1 MEPIKVDFTGGN
13 GGKGKG
19 SGKDAYLSPSK
30 AGLKTAIS
38 IVGTIIGA
46 AIAYYFM
53 LPALNFKSTEL
64 YFFVGIVAVIYL
76 ALQVLLSGV
85 ILKPEYTK
93 YVKKQSIVPG
103 IIIGVLAVVVGVG
116 MLFSSV
122 VFRAS
127 SYSKIISVSED
138 KTFSS
143 DIKQADFKSV
153 PVLDTAASAALATR
167 TLGDLASIN
176 KESQF
181 EVASQ
186 FTQINY
192 KNSPVRVGTLAYG
205 DIFKWFKNTKEGMP
219 GYIIVDMVTQKT
231 EFVMLKEG
239 NYIRY
244 STEEHFSKYL
254 MRHVRFAYP
263 TYIFDEPHFEIDE
276 EGRPFW
282 LCPVLDKTIGLFGG
296 TDVKG
301 AIITDALTGESQ
313 YYSMGQ
319 IRTDD
324 SLNWIDVVY
333 NENLVVQ
340 QYNYHGKLS
349 HGFWNSIIF
358 QNDVNV
364 TSDGSGVIAMDD
376 DVWVYTGVTS
386 AEADTSNFG
395 FILCNQR
402 TKELRYYKNGGAQ
415 ESSAQ
420 ASAVDMVQQYRYQ
433 ATFPILLD
441 IEDQPTYFMSLYGD
455 GYTVKGYA
463 LVNLDDK
470 TIVGTGLL
478 DNEKSHS
485 NALNAAVENYI
496 SALKDKNKVDQ
507 DANADDYKVDDSSSN
522 TVVDGDN
529 ASADST
535 TEQPQ
540 EEQKLTVIGE
550 VKDIKTS
557 VNDGNTVYY
566 LQVKGKYYYIT
577 VTDCM
582 DVLLINKGDKVKVTY
597 TKDSDKFVLATDVE
611 VVK

>member
-93 YVKKQSIVPG
+93 YVKKQSVVPG

-301 AIITDALTGESQ
+301 VVIVNAITGECNE
-313 YYSMGQ
+313 YSLETIKNDKEFQ
-319 IRTDD
+319 
-324 SLNWIDVVY
+324 WIDGIY
-333 NENLVVQ
+333 SNNLLVE
-340 QYNYHGKLS
+340 QYNYYGKYS
-349 HGFWNSIIF
+349 GGFINSIIG
-358 QNDVNV
+358 QEGVRV
-364 TSDGSGVIAMDD
+364 ATEGSNFLALND
-376 DVWVYTGVTS
+376 DVYMYTGVTS
-386 AEADTSNFG
+386 VSNDQAIIG
-395 FILCNQR
+395 FVLVNMR
-402 TKELRYYKNGGAQ
+402 TKEANFYEVSGAK
-415 ESSAQ
+415 EYSAMSSAEGQ
-420 ASAVDMVQQYRYQ
+420 VQNYKWT
-433 ATFPILLD
+433 ATFPILLN
-441 IEDQPTYFMSLYGD
+441 ISGQPTYFMSLKDDANLVKHYAMVNVQNYQVVATGKTIAECTENYVKLLAQSNINIKVDID
-455 GYTVKGYA
+455 GIKNDTDNSQTGKDQNEAETVTVKGVVSEIRTAVMGGESYYFIK
-463 LVNLDDK
+463 L
-470 TIVGTGLL
+470 
-478 DNEKSHS
+478 EKGKS
-485 NALNAAVENYI
+485 Y
-496 SALKDKNKVDQ
+496 
-507 DANADDYKVDDSSSN
+507 YKVSASSN
-522 TVVDGDN
+522 
-529 ASADST
+529 
-535 TEQPQ
+535 
-540 EEQKLTVIGE
+540 
-550 VKDIKTS
+550 
-557 VNDGNTVYY
+557 
-566 LQVKGKYYYIT
+566 
-577 VTDCM
+577 
-582 DVLLINKGDKVKVTY
+582 
-597 TKDSDKFVLATDVE
+597 E
-611 VVK
+611 VVVILNVGDSVSFTHTKGESGSVIEAKLG

>member
-64 YFFVGIVAVIYL
+64 YFFVGIVAVVYL

-93 YVKKQSIVPG
+93 YVKKQSVVPG

-301 AIITDALTGESQ
+301 VVIVNAITGECNE
-313 YYSMGQ
+313 YSLETIKNDKEFQ
-319 IRTDD
+319 
-324 SLNWIDVVY
+324 WIDGIY
-333 NENLVVQ
+333 SNNLLVE
-340 QYNYHGKLS
+340 QYNYYGKYS
-349 HGFWNSIIF
+349 GGFINSIIG
-358 QNDVNV
+358 QEGVRV
-364 TSDGSGVIAMDD
+364 ATEGSNFLALND
-376 DVWVYTGVTS
+376 DVYMYTGVTS
-386 AEADTSNFG
+386 VSNDQAIIG
-395 FILCNQR
+395 FVLVNMR
-402 TKELRYYKNGGAQ
+402 TKEANFYEISGAK
-415 ESSAQ
+415 EYSAMSSAEGQ
-420 ASAVDMVQQYRYQ
+420 VQNYKWT
-433 ATFPILLD
+433 ATFPILLN
-441 IEDQPTYFMSLYGD
+441 ISGQPTYFMSLKDDANLVKHYAMVNVQNYQVVATGKTIAECTENYVKLLAQSNINIKVDID
-455 GYTVKGYA
+455 GIKNDTDNSQTGKDQNEAETVTVKGVVSEIRTAVMGGESYYFIK
-463 LVNLDDK
+463 L
-470 TIVGTGLL
+470 
-478 DNEKSHS
+478 EKGKS
-485 NALNAAVENYI
+485 Y
-496 SALKDKNKVDQ
+496 
-507 DANADDYKVDDSSSN
+507 YKVSASSN
-522 TVVDGDN
+522 EAVVILNVGDSVSFTHTKGESGSVIE
-529 ASADST
+529 A
-535 TEQPQ
+535 
-540 EEQKLTVIGE
+540 KLG
-550 VKDIKTS
+550 
-557 VNDGNTVYY
+557 
-566 LQVKGKYYYIT
+566 
-577 VTDCM
+577 
-582 DVLLINKGDKVKVTY
+582 
-597 TKDSDKFVLATDVE
+597 
-611 VVK
+611 

>member
-93 YVKKQSIVPG
+93 YVKKQSVVPG

-219 GYIIVDMVTQKT
+219 GYIIVNMVTQKT

-301 AIITDALTGESQ
+301 VVIVNAITGECNE
-313 YYSMGQ
+313 YSLETIKNDKEFQ
-319 IRTDD
+319 
-324 SLNWIDVVY
+324 WIDGIY
-333 NENLVVQ
+333 SNDLLVE
-340 QYNYHGKLS
+340 QYNYYGKYS
-349 HGFWNSIIF
+349 GGFINSIIG
-358 QNDVNV
+358 QEGVRV
-364 TSDGSGVIAMDD
+364 ATEGSNFLALND
-376 DVWVYTGVTS
+376 DVYMYTGVTS
-386 AEADTSNFG
+386 VSNDQAIIG
-395 FILCNQR
+395 FVLVNMR
-402 TKELRYYKNGGAQ
+402 TKESNFYEVSGAK
-415 ESSAQ
+415 EYSAMSSAEGQ
-420 ASAVDMVQQYRYQ
+420 VQNYKWT
-433 ATFPILLD
+433 ATFPILLN
-441 IEDQPTYFMSLYGD
+441 ISGQPTYFMSLKDDANLVKHYAMVNVQNYQVVATGKTIAECTENYVKLLAQSNINIKVD
-455 GYTVKGYA
+455 IDDIKNDTDNSQTGKDQTEAETVTVKGVVSEIRTAVMGGESYYFIK
-463 LVNLDDK
+463 L
-470 TIVGTGLL
+470 
-478 DNEKSHS
+478 EKGKS
-485 NALNAAVENYI
+485 Y
-496 SALKDKNKVDQ
+496 
-507 DANADDYKVDDSSSN
+507 YKVSASSN
-522 TVVDGDN
+522 EAVVILNVGD
-529 ASADST
+529 
-535 TEQPQ
+535 
-540 EEQKLTVIGE
+540 
-550 VKDIKTS
+550 S
-557 VNDGNTVYY
+557 VSF
-566 LQVKGKYYYIT
+566 
-577 VTDCM
+577 
-582 DVLLINKGDKVKVTY
+582 TY
-597 TKDSDKFVLATDVE
+597 TKGESGSVIEAKLG
-611 VVK
+611 

>member
-93 YVKKQSIVPG
+93 YVKKQSVVPG

-219 GYIIVDMVTQKT
+219 GYIIVNMVTQKT

-301 AIITDALTGESQ
+301 VVIVNAITGECNE
-313 YYSMGQ
+313 YSLETIKNDKEFQ
-319 IRTDD
+319 
-324 SLNWIDVVY
+324 WIDGIY
-333 NENLVVQ
+333 SNDLLVE
-340 QYNYHGKLS
+340 QYNYYGKYS
-349 HGFWNSIIF
+349 GGFINSIIG
-358 QNDVNV
+358 QEGVRV
-364 TSDGSGVIAMDD
+364 ATEGSNFLALND
-376 DVWVYTGVTS
+376 DVYMYTGVTS
-386 AEADTSNFG
+386 VSNDQAIIG
-395 FILCNQR
+395 FVLVNMR
-402 TKELRYYKNGGAQ
+402 TKEANFYEVSGAK
-415 ESSAQ
+415 EYSAMSSAEGQ
-420 ASAVDMVQQYRYQ
+420 VQNYKWT
-433 ATFPILLD
+433 ATFPILLN
-441 IEDQPTYFMSLYGD
+441 ISGQPTYFMSLKDDANLVKHYAMVNVQNYQVVATGKTIAECTENYVKLLAQSNINIKVD
-455 GYTVKGYA
+455 IDDIKNDTDNSQTGKDQTEAETVTVKGVVSEIRTAVMGGESYYFIK
-463 LVNLDDK
+463 L
-470 TIVGTGLL
+470 
-478 DNEKSHS
+478 EKGKS
-485 NALNAAVENYI
+485 Y
-496 SALKDKNKVDQ
+496 
-507 DANADDYKVDDSSSN
+507 YKVSASSN
-522 TVVDGDN
+522 EAVVILNVGD
-529 ASADST
+529 
-535 TEQPQ
+535 
-540 EEQKLTVIGE
+540 
-550 VKDIKTS
+550 S
-557 VNDGNTVYY
+557 VSF
-566 LQVKGKYYYIT
+566 
-577 VTDCM
+577 
-582 DVLLINKGDKVKVTY
+582 TY
-597 TKDSDKFVLATDVE
+597 TKGESGSVIEAKLA
-611 VVK
+611 